1 MRLQKVVIT
10 ASVLGAVGWNTLPL
24 QAGDLFGWF
33 SKDKACDTEVQY
45 YEESGPISRFFDYD
59 RIHNKSMPKRKA
71 RVEAW
76 HTWHRWFLN
85 PVVTPDNTC
94 NYGYFETQWSRS
106 PYEGSRICPPGQVI
120 ESVPSGGHSV
130 PQYPSI
136 PASPPVQLDSPEVPT
151 EVPTGAPPAPAF
163 EAAPAETGMA
173 VPLFRTGRHTLAP
186 PQEATGVN
194 PQTTA
199 IPQPRRDFPSQV
211 PQSTFP
217 DSSASA
223 VSVVD
228 FRESEMPIV
237 LKLEELPYQG
247 KARAPQPEENL
258 VASVQQPTTVQRTTI
273 ERVGFVRLQDN
284 RPTVVHARH
293 GNRPGYSKPAPA
305 PGDELGFATIE
316 GTPRASNEFHI
327 LHTTVELPA
336 FPIRSTMPRLGPV
349 FE

>member
-10 ASVLGAVGWNTLPL
+10 ASVLGAVGWNALPL
-24 QAGDLFGWF
+24 QAADLFGWF

-45 YEESGPISRFFDYD
+45 YEESGPISRLFDYD
-59 RIHNKSMPKRKA
+59 RIHNKTMPKRKA

-94 NYGYFETQWSRS
+94 NFGYFETQWSRS
-106 PYEGSRICPPGQVI
+106 PYEGSQFCPPGQVI
-120 ESVPSGGHSV
+120 ESVPAGGHSV

-136 PASPPVQLDSPEVPT
+136 PASPPIQLDSPEVPT
-151 EVPTGAPPAPAF
+151 EVPTGAPPAPSF

-173 VPLFRTGRHTLAP
+173 VPLFRTGRHSLAP
-186 PQEATGVN
+186 PQESNGVN
-194 PQTTA
+194 SQTSA
-199 IPQPRRDFPSQV
+199 IPQPLRKFPTQV

-217 DSSASA
+217 DPVTRSVPVA
-223 VSVVD
+223 VVQ
-228 FRESEMPIV
+228 ESEMPVV
-237 LKLEELPYQG
+237 LTLEELPYQG
-247 KARAPQPEENL
+247 KAKAPKVEEN
-258 VASVQQPTTVQRTTI
+258 VQHPTTVQSTTV

-293 GNRPGYSKPAPA
+293 GSRPGHSKPVAA
-305 PGDELGFATIE
+305 TGDHLGFATIE
-316 GTPRASNEFHI
+316 GAPRGSSEYHF

-336 FPIRSTMPRLGPV
+336 FPIRRTVPRLGPV